1 MLYKYLVIVCL
12 STFPFISSLSGDF
25 VFDDTEAIVNNKDVV
40 SEAWT
45 NAFYNDFWG
54 NNIQSNLSHKS
65 YRPLTILSYRINY
78 ILSGRNLIPL
88 HFKITNLLCHMVC
101 CILLFVVYQVIL
113 KKAGLHMNNSNT
125 IDVGFL
131 ATTLFSVHPIHIE
144 AVCGVVGRAD
154 ILSAISFILSF
165 IHYDKS
171 IDNIRYTYLFLLT
184 SIILAG
190 IAMLFK
196 ENGITV
202 LGYCVVYHIVVKY
215 GYLKEKNIV
224 LKKTHLMKSFSI
236 KTLAKMIIISL
247 ASVFLL
253 YSRWLIMGEM
263 KPEFKPMENPAA
275 FATNLFTK
283 VVTLN
288 YIYFLNFLLLVW
300 PQWLCYD
307 WSMGCVPLIKSVFD
321 YRILFIFLIY
331 LFAILHVKAL
341 VNPRNKAASKRLTIL
356 AVSLLVIP
364 FLPAANILFPV
375 GFVIAERILYL
386 PSAGYCLLVAIGFS
400 KLFCNPKTKLYKVG
414 IAAYVLLIIIYSLR
428 SWQRAFDWKTEYNLF
443 ISGLAVCPL
452 NAKVHYNVAK
462 VADAR
467 RNTTWALSEYKE
479 AIRLYPEYYQALN
492 NLGNLLKSQRQFNE
506 AEFLLKKAIGIKED
520 FPAAWMNLGIVLA
533 KMKRYNESQHA
544 YKTALRYRRNYPN
557 CLYNLGNLYLEMNKT
572 TDAME
577 SWLATVDLNPKHP
590 FAWTNLIAMLDNTGQ
605 TENALQII
613 PRALAELPN
622 TPSLMFVI
630 ANIYGKINEFSIAET
645 YFKKAIDLFQNKV
658 QPIHYANLGVL
669 YHRWKKYDLAERM
682 YKRALDI
689 NPKFKS
695 AKKNLALL
703 KK

>member
-1 MLYKYLVIVCL
+1 MLHKYLVIVCL

-25 VFDDTEAIVNNKDVV
+25 VFDDTEAILNNKDVV
-40 SEAWT
+40 SEAWMDP
-45 NAFYNDFWG
+45 FYNDFWG
-54 NNIQSNLSHKS
+54 TNIQSNLSHKS

-78 ILSGRNLIPL
+78 ILSGKNLIPL
-88 HFKITNLLCHMVC
+88 HFKITNLLCHTLC
-101 CILLFVVYQVIL
+101 CILLFVVYQIL
-113 KKAGLHMNNSNT
+113 SKRAGLLMDNNDS

-131 ATTLFSVHPIHIE
+131 ATVLFSVHPVHTE
-144 AVCGVVGRAD
+144 TVCGVVGRAD

-165 IHYDKS
+165 ILYDKS
-171 IDNIRYTYLFLLT
+171 IDSIKYTYLFLLT
-184 SIILAG
+184 SVILAG
-190 IAMLFK
+190 VAMLFK

-202 LGYCVVYHIVVKY
+202 LGYCVVYHIVIKY

-224 LKKTHLMKSFSI
+224 LKKTHLTKSISV
-236 KTLAKMIIISL
+236 KTLAKIIIISI
-247 ASVFLL
+247 ASVLLL

-263 KPEFKPMENPAA
+263 KPVFKPTENPAA

-283 VVTLN
+283 VVTLK

-307 WSMGCVPLIKSVFD
+307 WSMGCIPLIKSVFD
-321 YRILFIFLIY
+321 YRILCIFLIY
-331 LFAILHVKAL
+331 LFAILHVKAIL
-341 VNPRNKAASKRLTIL
+341 NPRNNVASKRLTIL
-356 AVSLLVIP
+356 AISLLIVP

-400 KLFCNPKTKLYKVG
+400 KLCCNPKSKLYKAG
-414 IAAYVLLIIIYSLR
+414 IGAYILLIIIYSLR
-428 SWQRAFDWKTEYNLF
+428 SWQRAFDWQTEYNLF

-452 NAKVHYNVAK
+452 NAKVRYNVAK

-467 RNTTWALSEYKE
+467 RNTSWALSEYKE
-479 AIRLYPEYYQALN
+479 ALRLYPEYYQASN

-506 AEFLLKKAIGIKED
+506 AEFYLKKAISIKED

-544 YKTALRYRRNYPN
+544 YESALRYRRNYPN
-557 CLYNLGNLYLEMNKT
+557 CLYNLGNLYLEMNET
-572 TDAME
+572 TAALE
-577 SWLATVDLNPKHP
+577 SWLATINLNPKHT

-613 PRALAELPN
+613 PKALTELPN
-622 TPSLMFVI
+622 TPSLIFAI
-630 ANIYGKINEFSIAET
+630 ANIYGKVNEFRMAET
-645 YFKKAIDLFQNKV
+645 YFKKAIHLFQHKV

-669 YHRWKKYDLAERM
+669 YHRWKKYDLAEQM
-682 YKRALDI
+682 YKRALEID
-689 NPKFKS
+689 PEFKS